1 MIITK
6 NSKSTTSIFSVK
18 ESKRA
23 SQILKNYLELITDAK
38 FTLYT
43 EDTNLKTSLE
53 DNSKLSSIVNKIL
66 FVLDSSNGEN
76 GFSYHIDENILYFK
90 AKNEQAF
97 VYSVYDFLEQIIGC
111 SFYSSDYEFV
121 PKIQTLDINFAP
133 YSFNPPINYREI
145 FYKDFESPIFAEK
158 LKMNTSKEHESWGFW
173 CHSFQ
178 VLLPYDLFHEHPEY
192 FALIDGKR
200 NPKGEPCLSNPNVRK
215 IIKENLKKFM
225 DEKPECKYW
234 SVSQNDDNLYCRCPK
249 CVARDAYDGTQM
261 GSILDFINE
270 VANEFPDKVI
280 STLAYWYSRKPPKH
294 TRPASNVHIMLC
306 NIEANRGLP
315 IETDPT
321 NKEVREE
328 LLDWSKICKNISLW
342 DYNIQFANLVS
353 PFPNLRTLGPNMRYF
368 VKNNLK
374 LLFSQCN
381 REIGGEFAK
390 LRGYMLAK
398 LAWNP
403 DCDEFYHMKNFCDKY
418 YKEASPFILE
428 YIELIHDAQEKFN
441 ERLDIFNGP
450 KNAENTYLS
459 LDLYNKYNDLFDK
472 AYEKTKYDEDLFTR
486 VQEARLP
493 LYYAGIVLKYG
504 TLEEQLLNIKEFAKI
519 ANKVNLKMVE
529 EWKITTEK
537 FLMDS
542 LIALD

>member
-1 MIITK
+1 MIIVK
-6 NSKSTTSIFSVK
+6 NSKPLASIFSIR
-18 ESKRA
+18 ESNRA
-23 SQILKNYLELITDAK
+23 SQILNNYLELITEVK
-38 FTLYT
+38 LPLYT
-43 EDTNLKTSLE
+43 INSDLEEITKDTLS
-53 DNSKLSSIVNKIL
+53 DSKPKIL
-66 FVLDSSNGEN
+66 FILDNSNDEN
-76 GFSYHIDENILYFK
+76 GFSYNIEENTLYFK

-97 VYSVYDFLEQIIGC
+97 VYSVYDFLEQIVGC
-111 SFYSSDYEFV
+111 GFYSTDYEFI
-121 PKIQTLDINFAP
+121 PKIETLDINFAP
-133 YSFNPPINYREI
+133 YSFNPPIDYREVY
-145 FYKDFESPIFAEK
+145 YKDFENPTFAEK
-158 LKMNTSKEHESWGFW
+158 LKMNTSKMHESWGFW

-178 VLLPYDLFHEHPEY
+178 LLLPYDLFDEHPEY

-200 NPKGEPCLSNPNVRK
+200 IPKGEPCLSNPNVRR
-215 IIKENLKKFM
+215 IIKKNLKRFM
-225 DEKPECKYW
+225 EERPECKYW
-234 SVSQNDDNLYCRCPK
+234 SVSQNDDNLYCRCPECAAK
-249 CVARDAYDGTQM
+249 DDYDESQM
-261 GSILDFINE
+261 GSILDFVNE
-270 VANEFPDKVI
+270 VANEFPNKII

-315 IETDPT
+315 IEIDPS

-328 LLDWSKICKNISLW
+328 LLDWSKICPNISLW

-381 REIGGEFAK
+381 REIGGEFSK

-403 DCDEFYHMKNFCDKY
+403 NCDEFYHMNDFCDKY

-428 YIELIHDAQEKFN
+428 YIKLLHDAQEKFN

-450 KNAENTYLS
+450 KNAKDTYLS
-459 LDLYNKYNDLFDK
+459 FDLYKKYNDLFDK
-472 AYEKTKYDEDLFTR
+472 AYEKIKYDETLFLR

-504 TLEEQLLNIKEFAKI
+504 TLAEQLLNIKEFAKI
-519 ANKVNLKMVE
+519 AKKINLEMVE

-537 FLMDS
+537 FIMDS
-542 LIALD
+542 LVSLD

>member
-1 MIITK
+1 MLITK
-6 NSKSTTSIFSVK
+6 NSKPLSSIFSIK
-18 ESKRA
+18 KSKRA
-23 SQILKNYLELITDAK
+23 SQILKDYLELITDAD
-38 FTLYT
+38 FTLYM
-43 EDTNLKTSLE
+43 EDTYLKISLE
-53 DNSKLSSIVNKIL
+53 DNSSFIPNKIL

-76 GFSYHIDENILYFK
+76 GFSYHIDKNILYFK

-111 SFYSSDYEFV
+111 RFYSSDCEFV
-121 PKIQTLDINFAP
+121 PKIQTLDINFAS
-133 YSFNPPINYREI
+133 YSFNPPIDYREV
-145 FYKDFESPIFAEK
+145 FYKDFENPIFAEK

-178 VLLPYDLFHEHPEY
+178 ILLPYDLFHEHPEY
-192 FALIDGKR
+192 FALIDGQR
-200 NPKGEPCLSNPNVRK
+200 NPKGEPCLSNPDVRK

-234 SVSQNDDNLYCRCPK
+234 SVSQNDDNLYCRCPE
-249 CVARDAYDGTQM
+249 CAARDAYDETQM

-328 LLDWSKICKNISLW
+328 LIAWSKICKNISLW

-403 DCDEFYHMKNFCDKY
+403 GCDEFYHMKDFCDKY

-472 AYEKTKYDEDLFTR
+472 AYEKTKYNEVLFTR

-519 ANKVNLKMVE
+519 ANKVNLEMVE

>member
-1 MIITK
+1 MIIVN
-6 NSKSTTSIFSVK
+6 NSKPLASIISTK
-18 ESKRA
+18 ESDRA
-23 SQILKNYLELITDAK
+23 AKILNNYIELITG
-38 FTLYT
+38 T
-43 EDTNLKTSLE
+43 
-53 DNSKLSSIVNKIL
+53 KLPISSTISSTDLLVRNPNQVNNPIIV
-66 FVLDSSNGEN
+66 FALDSSNDED
-76 GFSYHIDENILYFK
+76 GFLYYIDKNILYFK

-97 VYSVYDFLEQIIGC
+97 VYSVYDFLEQILNCG
-111 SFYSSDYEFV
+111 FYSSDYEFI
-121 PKIQTLDINFAP
+121 PKIKTLDINFEP
-133 YSFNPPINYREI
+133 YSFAPPISYREI
-145 FYKDFESPIFAEK
+145 HYKDFEYLTFAEK
-158 LKMNTSKEHESWGFW
+158 LKMNTSKHHESWGFW

-178 VLLPYDLFHEHPEY
+178 ILLPYDLFNEHPEY
-192 FALIDGKR
+192 FAFIDGKR
-200 NPKGEPCLSNPNVRK
+200 TPNGEPCLSNPNVRK
-215 IIKENLKKFM
+215 IIKKNLKRFIN
-225 DEKPECKYW
+225 ERPECKYW
-234 SVSQNDDNLYCRCPK
+234 SVSQNDDNLYCRCSECSK
-249 CVARDAYDGTQM
+249 RDDYDETPM
-261 GSILDFINE
+261 GSILNFVNE
-270 VANEFPDKVI
+270 VANEFPEKTI

-315 IETDPT
+315 IESDPS

-328 LLDWSKICKNISLW
+328 LIAWSKICPNISLW

-381 REIGGEFAK
+381 REVGGEFSK

-403 DCDEFYHMKNFCDKY
+403 NCDELYHMTDFCHKY

-428 YIELIHDAQEKFN
+428 YINLLHDAQEKFN
-441 ERLDIFNGP
+441 KRLDIFNGP
-450 KNAENTYLS
+450 KNANDTYLS
-459 LDLYNKYNDLFDK
+459 FDLYQKYNDLFDK
-472 AYEKTKYDEDLFTR
+472 AYEQSKYDESLFTK

-504 TLEEQLLNIKEFAKI
+504 TLEEQLINIKEFAKI
-519 ANKVNLKMVE
+519 AKKTNLQMVE

-537 FLMDS
+537 FIVDS
-542 LIALD
+542 LRNLD